1 MTSGIRFDLAAL
13 FASPSTILRVPLFLA
28 ALLLVRGVPDLLYR
42 PLVGC
47 HRSVVAGLL
56 QVTSLSFIMAASQ
69 ISLELGLITKATS
82 AALIAAALLSV
93 LIFPIIALAILRRS
107 EIRSAAVEDTPDFA
121 VVSET
126 EASDLTRE
134 STILF
139 DLSIVLQRTS
149 PFHAPQA
156 GLFYILDT
164 VVKLFS
170 SGKTKPLVR
179 RDACG
184 SPGIGRGRTVPVSRL
199 CFT

>member
-1 MTSGIRFDLAAL
+1 
-13 FASPSTILRVPLFLA
+13 
-28 ALLLVRGVPDLLYR
+28 
-42 PLVGC
+42 
-47 HRSVVAGLL
+47 
-56 QVTSLSFIMAASQ
+56 MAASQ
-69 ISLELGLITKATS
+69 ISLELGLITKVTS
-82 AALIAAALLSV
+82 AALIAAGLLSV

-107 EIRSAAVEDTPDFA
+107 EIRSAAVEDTPDFG

-164 VVKLFS
+164 VVKLFQAA
-170 SGKTKPLVR
+170 R
-179 RDACG
+179 Q
-184 SPGIGRGRTVPVSRL
+184 SRWYAETRVGAL
-199 CFT
+199 K